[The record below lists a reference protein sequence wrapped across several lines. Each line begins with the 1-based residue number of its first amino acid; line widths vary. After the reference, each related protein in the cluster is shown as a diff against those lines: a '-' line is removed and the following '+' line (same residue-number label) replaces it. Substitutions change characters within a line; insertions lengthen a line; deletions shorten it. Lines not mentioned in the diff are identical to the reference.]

1 MLANVEELLQNRE
14 VVISI
19 AHQLLPRD
27 YLVFQR
33 TSRSV
38 SKALAERDQE
48 YWVWKLK
55 RMGLVEG
62 HGEQGI
68 AGTPENAVLYIFD
81 EIRQFKPEDALD
93 VYKRFHACFWPFMN
107 KLYGKQLQGIFPVE
121 YSDPLLKARLLG
133 NLERF
138 NRCNSNCRIFYDAV
152 EQVIQTLRDE
162 FKANVTKELER
173 LYGMGAYTG
182 ASMYVDVLSILD
194 EQQVAVDLFL
204 EKSKYEDGGMMKDSA
219 VFDLEKS
226 TIDIES
232 LNAVYK
238 HFISELNKR
247 IAVADAMFGSKC
259 SVIGSF
265 SEAFLE
271 EVVVGYVKEVLD
283 GEFETASGVF
293 GARSRLEYFPIVY
306 RRLMEVLAADVAD
319 SASAGPDFKK
329 NLQQAAAK
337 LLQPVADRYLTV
349 VVQEFD
355 LSLKDEF
362 VRFADETQRREALRN
377 EQLYQSLRSKVDSQQ
392 LLDEKNNF
400 LLSFTRMLKL
410 SASARQEEEQLQLA
424 YDFSRL
430 NDNLENMA
438 ALVSV
443 DLCYQSV
450 NACRRRFEDLEL
462 LRDDAAVAASVA
474 VNRTCEALYR
484 VLLERLAGDHVRP
497 GFERALDLLR
507 AYNPQDVSKLDAA
520 LGPAERELEP
530 LIKFVELINIA
541 DIILQM
547 VTIFYNNELV
557 GKNVVSRHND
567 FLNAVVHEKRAF
579 ETALDDFVAEGLN
592 IGINKLMDEIVFVF
606 GSNQLPDD
614 FNPEAGSVMKREIK
628 PSKCARM
635 IVELLSN
642 HCFLLTGATD
652 KGTID
657 VFQQEVG
664 ERFFNEV
671 VKNIKKNIIS
681 TEGAIF
687 LICDLNYYY
696 DFIANK
702 LRQKQIVPLFAGLK
716 AVGQIFLVSNKDS
729 KELGK
734 MICDVGKFQGI
745 FTQEEIYEFVQ
756 RRADWSRVR
765 KDVERVMYGLAVSDC
780 IIM

>member
-1 MLANVEELLQNRE
+1 MLGKAEELLQDRE

-19 AHQLLPRD
+19 AQQLLPRD
-27 YLVFQR
+27 YQILQLTNKF
-33 TSRSV
+33 V
-38 SKALAERDQE
+38 SSAVSSKDQE
-48 YWVWKLK
+48 YWAWKL
-55 RMGLVEG
+55 RQMGLEESNIEAESSG
-62 HGEQGI
+62 MP
-68 AGTPENAVLYIFD
+68 ANAVLYLFD
-81 EIRQFKPEDALD
+81 EIRVFKPESARD
-93 VYKRFHACFWPFMN
+93 VYKRFHTCFWPFMS
-107 KLYGKQLQGIFPVE
+107 KLYAKRLDGIFPVE
-121 YSDPLLKARLLG
+121 YSDPLLKARMLG
-133 NLERF
+133 NLQRF
-138 NRCNSNCRIFYDAV
+138 NRCNSNCRVFYDAV

-162 FKANVTKELER
+162 FKADVTKELER
-173 LYGMGAYTG
+173 LYELGAYTG
-182 ASMYVDVLSILD
+182 ASMYVDVLTILG
-194 EQQVAVDLFL
+194 EQHVAVDLFL
-204 EKSKYEDGGMMKDSA
+204 QKSKYQDGGIMKETG
-219 VFDLEKS
+219 VFDLGKGS
-226 TIDIES
+226 IDIEA

-238 HFISELNKR
+238 HFVSELNNR
-247 IAVADAMFGSKC
+247 IMVADSMFGSKC
-259 SVIGSF
+259 AVIDSF
-265 SEAFLE
+265 GEAFLE
-271 EVVVGYVKEVLD
+271 EVVVGYVKEIME
-283 GEFETASGVF
+283 GEVTGDTGPF
-293 GARSRLEYFPIVY
+293 GISLRLEFFPIVY

-319 SASAGPDFKK
+319 STSASPDFKRK
-329 NLQQAAAK
+329 LLQAAAS
-337 LLQPVADRYLTV
+337 LLQPVADRYRAV
-349 VVQEFD
+349 VVQQFEAT
-355 LSLKDEF
+355 LRKELE
-362 VRFADETQRREALRN
+362 RFADETQRREALRN
-377 EQLYQSLRSKVDSQQ
+377 EKLYQSLRSKVDSQQ

-400 LLSFTRMLKL
+400 LISFTRMLKL

-430 NDNLENMA
+430 NENLENMA

-450 NACRRRFEDLEL
+450 NACRRRFEILEQ
-462 LRDDAAVAASVA
+462 LRGDAAVAADGAISA
-474 VNRTCEALYR
+474 TCEALYR
-484 VLLERLAGDHVRP
+484 VLLVRLAQDHVRP
-497 GFERALDLLR
+497 GFERALELLR
-507 AYNPQDVSKLDAA
+507 AYNPQDMSKLDAA

-557 GKNVVSRHND
+557 GKNVVARHDD
-567 FLNAVVHEKRAF
+567 FLSAVVHEKRSF

-614 FNPEAGSVMKREIK
+614 FNPEAGSVLKREIK

-696 DFIANK
+696 DFIANN